1 MTTSQQTVDYI
12 LEQTADAGKVT
23 AKKMFGGYCVY
34 CDGKVVALVCDD
46 ELFVKITPAGNKYL
60 GKCPEKPPY
69 PGAKPY
75 FFISGDQWE
84 DGEWLSQLIK
94 ITADELPVPKKK
106 TVKNKN

>member
-1 MTTSQQTVDYI
+1 MNQHTVDYI
-12 LEQTADAGKVT
+12 LEQIAAAGNVR

-34 CDGKVVALVCDD
+34 CNEKVVALACDD
-46 ELFVKITPAGNKYL
+46 ELFVKKTAAGESYL

-75 FFISGDQWE
+75 FFISGDLWE

-94 ITADELPVPKKK
+94 ITVDELPIAKKK
-106 TVKNKN
+106 

>member
-1 MTTSQQTVDYI
+1 MTTNKKTVDYI
-12 LEQTADAGKVT
+12 LEQISDAGNVS

-46 ELFVKITPAGNKYL
+46 ELFIKKTTSGELYL
-60 GKCPEKPPY
+60 GKCPEKAPY

-84 DGEWLSQLIK
+84 DGEWLSDLIK
-94 ITADELPVPKKK
+94 ITTWELPAPKKK
-106 TVKNKN
+106 

>member
-12 LEQTADAGKVT
+12 LEQMAEAGGVS
-23 AKKMFGGYCVY
+23 ARKMFGGYCVY
-34 CDGKVVALVCDD
+34 YDGKVVALVCDD
-46 ELFVKITPAGNKYL
+46 ELFVKKTAAGQKYL

-84 DGEWLSQLIK
+84 DGEWLSQLVK
-94 ITADELPVPKKK
+94 ITAAELPTPIKKSK
-106 TVKNKN
+106 K

>member
-1 MTTSQQTVDYI
+1 MTTNQQTVDYI
-12 LEQTADAGKVT
+12 LEQMSDAGRVN

-46 ELFVKITPAGNKYL
+46 ELFVKKTTSGQSYL

-75 FFISGDQWE
+75 FFITGDQWE

-94 ITADELPVPKKK
+94 ITTLELPVPKKK
-106 TVKNKN
+106 